1 MTRIACGWRRAI
13 AIAAFSTALAAP
25 AYAQQSL
32 GTVLRACGA
41 LDANRQLAVQATGGA
56 PAGSVLVAS
65 VAGRADVLGD
75 VRIVDPTLATWDAIG
90 ARRTRAAEKLEV
102 AQLATRATATLSA
115 SQSYAVRIA
124 SSVPG
129 TEVCFAIVAFAD
141 VASGPGA
148 LQSRAAAGGTS
159 AAPSLTGGAAGDGT
173 TQLLVAAFALAGDPA
188 GFSAAQA
195 GDVAASTCT
204 ATATL
209 CLGTVSRTDPGTGAL
224 TLGAT
229 LGTAVAWSGAL
240 ASLDREALLRDG
252 FE

>member
-1 MTRIACGWRRAI
+1 MTRIACGWRRTI

-75 VRIVDPTLATWDAIG
+75 VRIVDPQFATWDAIG
-90 ARRTRAAEKLEV
+90 ARRTRSGEKLEV
-102 AQLATRATATLSA
+102 AQLASRAAVAVTT
-115 SQSYAVRIA
+115 SQTYAVRVA
-124 SSVPG
+124 SAVPG
-129 TEVCFAIVAFAD
+129 TEVCVAIAAFAD
-141 VASGPGA
+141 VASGQGA
-148 LQSRAAAGGTS
+148 LQSRAAAGRTD
-159 AAPSLTGGAAGDGT
+159 AAPSLTGNAAGDGT
-173 TQLLVAAFALAGDPA
+173 PQLLVAAFALSGDPA

-224 TLGAT
+224 AIGAT

-240 ASLDREALLRDG
+240 ASLDRDTLLRDG